1 MSKKSHA
8 YDDPSVEEAAAPAQ
22 HHSVAEITEHLR
34 ALSNHLNTQ
43 ATHNAPITP
52 ASLAE
57 LQDIIG
63 WVADLEPEPPEP

>member
-1 MSKKSHA
+1 
-8 YDDPSVEEAAAPAQ
+8 V
-22 HHSVAEITEHLR
+22 HHSAAEITEHLR
-34 ALSNHLNTQ
+34 ALANHLGAQ

-63 WVADLEPEPPEP
+63 WVADLEPAPPEP